1 MNQSK
6 PEETYNRIL
15 EESLHLKM
23 LLSKN
28 ATYFS
33 VARLLVFL
41 FAIVA
46 GYLAITNNTV
56 YWIFSVGFLA
66 AFIWLMIR
74 HIRVL
79 EKQKF
84 TDAYIE
90 AVKQELEAC
99 KGDYSSFDGCASFS
113 DFSHHYAPDL
123 DIFGNFSICQLL
135 NRTVSPAGSKIL
147 AAWLK
152 NSLTK
157 VDEIHKRRD
166 AIKELAELPGWRL
179 KFRALGMTAEEAPE
193 DLKSFYDW
201 LETPA
206 LFRKRIFGIIL
217 LLAPLVSLSV
227 LVLLISGILNIQ
239 LFILYLFIPFAV
251 TGLYTKR
258 IGQRH
263 MMLSRKTSL
272 LYKYAKRF
280 EMVENENF
288 SSHLLKEFSYRLKP
302 QGFSA
307 GMSIRQ
313 LGRITSSLDTRL
325 NLLAGFVLN
334 VLLLWD
340 IRQMRRLEEWQSKH
354 RSYLPVWFN
363 TLAETD
369 ALTGMA
375 AFTYSKPDFI
385 FPVINTSGFGL
396 KAADAGHP
404 LIPAHERVNN
414 HINLNGSGSFNIIT
428 GANMA
433 GKSTYLRT
441 IGVNLILALNG
452 CPVCASSFECYPAGV
467 FTSLRTTDSLSASQS
482 YFFAELLRLKELI
495 DRLKSGEQLYIL
507 LDEILKGTNS
517 ADKQAGSKAL
527 LTQLIQMKASGF
539 IATHDLELG
548 KLADIFP
555 GLVVN
560 NSFEAE
566 IINDTLHFDYKLK
579 PGIARNMNATFLM
592 KQMGITISPNRT

>member
-6 PEETYNRIL
+6 PEESYSRIL
-15 EESLHLKM
+15 KESLNLKI
-23 LLSKN
+23 LLSKQ
-28 ATYFS
+28 ATYYS

-41 FAIVA
+41 LIIVA
-46 GYLAITNNTV
+46 GNLAFTKNSV
-56 YWIFSVGFLA
+56 FWIISVGLLA

-74 HIRVL
+74 HIRVQG
-79 EKQKF
+79 KQKF
-84 TDAYIE
+84 NDAYIT
-90 AVKQELEAC
+90 AVKQEIEAC
-99 KGDYSSFDGCASFS
+99 NGDFSSFDGCSSFS
-113 DFSHHYAPDL
+113 ESSHQYALDL
-123 DIFGNFSICQLL
+123 DIFGDFSLCQML

-147 AAWLK
+147 AEWLK
-152 NSLTK
+152 NSLK
-157 VDEIHKRRD
+157 KAEEIYSRRD
-166 AIKELAELPGWRL
+166 AIKELAEMPEWRL
-179 KFRALGMTAEEAPE
+179 RFRALGLTADESPG
-193 DLKSFYDW
+193 DLNSFYEW

-206 LFRKRIFGIIL
+206 LFNKKIFAVIL
-217 LLAPLVSLSV
+217 LLTPLASLLA
-227 LVLLISGILNIQ
+227 LVLLITGILNIQ
-239 LFILYLFIPFAV
+239 LFILYLFIPLSV
-251 TGLYTKR
+251 TGIYTKR

-272 LYKYAKRF
+272 LYKYASRF
-280 EMVENENF
+280 VMVEDESF
-288 SSHLLKEFSYRLKP
+288 SSGLLAEFSSRLK
-302 QGFSA
+302 QHDFSA
-307 GMSIRQ
+307 GKSISQ
-313 LGRITSSLDTRL
+313 LGWITSSLDTRL

-354 RSYLPVWFN
+354 RSHPHVWFN
-363 TLAETD
+363 ILAETD

-375 AFTYSKPDFI
+375 AFAYSNPEFI
-385 FPVINTSGFGL
+385 FPTINTSCFGI
-396 KAADAGHP
+396 KAVDSGHP
-404 LIPAHERVNN
+404 LIPADDRVNN
-414 HINLNGSGSFNIIT
+414 NINLNGSGSFNIIT

-527 LTQLIQMKASGF
+527 LTQLIQMNASGF

-548 KLADIFP
+548 KLADVFP
-555 GLVVN
+555 GLLVN

-592 KQMGITISPNRT
+592 RKMGITIQSG